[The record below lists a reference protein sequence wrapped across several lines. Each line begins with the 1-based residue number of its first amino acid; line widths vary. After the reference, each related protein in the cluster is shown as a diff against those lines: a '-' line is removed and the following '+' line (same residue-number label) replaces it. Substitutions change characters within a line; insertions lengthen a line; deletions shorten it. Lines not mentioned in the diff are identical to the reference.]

1 MLAYI
6 QINWFFILEIY
17 QTCKEKHP
25 SNSALRQAK
34 SNTASHVLIF
44 Y

>member
-6 QINWFFILEIY
+6 QINWFLIQDY
-17 QTCKEKHP
+17 QTYKEKHP